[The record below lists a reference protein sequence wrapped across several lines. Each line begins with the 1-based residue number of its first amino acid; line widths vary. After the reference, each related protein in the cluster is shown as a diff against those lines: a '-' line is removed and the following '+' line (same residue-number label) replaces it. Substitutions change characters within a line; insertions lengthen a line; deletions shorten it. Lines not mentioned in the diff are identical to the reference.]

1 MWGAFSGAGIAYNRY
16 AYYAAQLPDLDRLD
30 KQPDTATLVYSADGE
45 LIGEFYLQK
54 RVLVPLERIPEH
66 VRQAF
71 ISAEDRRFWDH
82 PGFDVFGIA
91 RAAVANFSNTGG
103 STQGASTITQQ
114 LTRMLLL
121 TQERTVERKIKE
133 LILAVRVDRLLS
145 KREIL
150 ERYLNGVYLG
160 HGAYGVQ
167 AAAEVYFGKD
177 VDHLTV
183 AEGALLAGLV
193 QRPTDYSPHKNMRA
207 ARGRQSYVLERMRQD
222 GYVSDSVA
230 RAALDEPLAIV
241 SDEVPLNY
249 VAAPY
254 FVEEV
259 RRWVQARFG
268 TRSVFYG
275 GMRVYTTLDMRMQRS
290 AEAALRSGLESLDR
304 MVGFRGPIGHLDERA
319 LGSFR
324 ASPPRP
330 WLPGREG
337 ASLGTGAVLLPD
349 VRYAGAVVELG
360 RGESVRVAV
369 GELELPMVAADGR
382 HLRHWRSGARPAIE
396 DPMASG
402 LPGAKPGAARATP
415 AARDLGRALA
425 VGDLLPVRLVEGE
438 RGEQL
443 YALAQLPEVEG
454 ALAALVPATGE
465 VRALV
470 GGYDFQRSQFNR
482 ATQGQRQIGSAIKP
496 FIYATA
502 LAGGLSSMDI
512 MHDGPIAIPT
522 TGGIWSP
529 GNYDGKYH
537 GNVTIRTALAL
548 SLNTVAVR
556 LIIGTGVDAVIE
568 TMRAMGIRSF
578 VPLHPSIALGTPDLT
593 LMEVVA
599 AYGAFANGGKL
610 IEGQDDFAD
619 TPPGRFIDL
628 ITAADGAI
636 VADYRSRLP
645 RRQAIPAGLAY
656 LMVDLLKAPVERGTA
671 KKAQELGRPAAGKTG
686 TATMWKDAW
695 FIGFTADL
703 LCGVWVGRDD
713 SKPIGIKATGGTA
726 ALPIWV
732 QFMKGAHP
740 ETPPRDFAIPDD
752 VTLVRADD
760 RAGKPAAPGSPNAH
774 WVPFLR
780 GTVPARFAPHVTSG
794 RFAASGDF
802 APADGDETA
811 DGAAVDGGDP
821 TDDDDGDP
829 AGGDIDGDAS
839 GDPEGGDAPD
849 GAAPPGAGKGKP
861 RGKAVPRANRTVPR
875 TNKPVQRSNRA
886 GQGLMKPTPDA
897 ARPKPAATRP
907 RPAAIKPAPGTTRPR
922 PAAIKPAPGKTGPA
936 TTRPKPSASRSSP
949 GATGPRTGSSKVVS
963 RPPAPPRP

>member
-1 MWGAFSGAGIAYNRY
+1 VLVWGAFSGAGIAYNRY
-16 AYYAAQLPDLDRLD
+16 AFYAAQLPDLDRLD
-30 KQPDTATLVYSADGE
+30 EQPDMATLVYSADGE
-45 LIGEFYLQK
+45 LIGEFFLQK

-91 RAAVANFSNTGG
+91 RAAVANFSNAGG

-150 ERYLNGVYLG
+150 QRYLNGVYLG

-207 ARGRQSYVLERMRQD
+207 ARVRQSYVLERMRRD

-230 RAALDEPLAIV
+230 RAALAEPLAIV

-290 AEAALRSGLESLDR
+290 AEAAVRSGLESLDR
-304 MVGFRGPIGHLDERA
+304 MVGFRGPIGHLDASA

-337 ASLGTGAVLLPD
+337 AALGTGAVLLPD

-360 RGESVRVAV
+360 KSESVVVAV
-369 GELELPMVAADGR
+369 GELELPMIPADAR
-382 HLRHWRSGARPAIE
+382 HLRHWRSGDRAEAMGPDGEPVRRVGTGRPLAI
-396 DPMASG
+396 
-402 LPGAKPGAARATP
+402 
-415 AARDLGRALA
+415 
-425 VGDLLPVRLVEGE
+425 GDLLPVRLVEGAK
-438 RGEQL
+438 GEQL
-443 YALAQLPEVEG
+443 YALAQLPELEG
-454 ALAALVPATGE
+454 ALAALVPATGA

-470 GGYDFQRSQFNR
+470 GGYDFQRSQFDR
-482 ATQGQRQIGSAIKP
+482 ATQGHRQIGSTIKP

-512 MHDGPIAIPT
+512 VLDGRIAIPT

-529 GNYDGKYH
+529 GNYDGKYR

-556 LIIGTGVDAVIE
+556 LIVGTGVDAVIE

-610 IEGQDDFAD
+610 IEGQDDFPT
-619 TPPGRFIDL
+619 TPPGRLIDL
-628 ITAADGAI
+628 ITAADGTI
-636 VADYRSRLP
+636 VADYRGRLP
-645 RRQAIPAGLAY
+645 RRQAISPGLAY

-686 TATMWKDAW
+686 TATQWKDAW
-695 FIGFTADL
+695 FVGFTADL
-703 LCGVWVGRDD
+703 LCGVWIGRDD

-726 ALPIWV
+726 ALPIWL

-752 VTLVRADD
+752 VTLVRAND
-760 RAGKPAAPGSPNAH
+760 RTGQPASAGSPGAH

-780 GTVPARFAPHVTSG
+780 GTVPPRFAPNG
-794 RFAASGDF
+794 RSSRFASGDF
-802 APADGDETA
+802 APAVEGAPGGEPEGSGPAA
-811 DGAAVDGGDP
+811 D
-821 TDDDDGDP
+821 
-829 AGGDIDGDAS
+829 DIDA
-839 GDPEGGDAPD
+839 DPEGGDPAGNDAAPD
-849 GAAPPGAGKGKP
+849 APPAPGTAPPAPVRKGGKV
-861 RGKAVPRANRTVPR
+861 RG
-875 TNKPVQRSNRA
+875 
-886 GQGLMKPTPDA
+886 
-897 ARPKPAATRP
+897 PKPGP
-907 RPAAIKPAPGTTRPR
+907 RPAASVRPTDSGAQRSNTRPATRTKSGASPGTRSTVGATRPSPGTARGPAPRPTTSGAPRATGR
-922 PAAIKPAPGKTGPA
+922 PAATPARPASRAPSPAP
-936 TTRPKPSASRSSP
+936 RSPS
-949 GATGPRTGSSKVVS
+949 PR
-963 RPPAPPRP
+963 AP